1 MMKIAI
7 NVEKPV
13 VKIMICVENSEIK
26 ILICVEI
33 GEIKISIFV
42 GSGQRMKST
51 AAMRRKL
58 HKFLIKTVL
67 LAMGFLFCAPVLFL
81 LSGSIM
87 SRYELSKSLLP
98 LMTGQEELITW
109 AFFPR
114 YPTFEHYARILFQ
127 TPQFFVVFWNSMK
140 MVCLILMG
148 QFFIAVPAAWA
159 FAVYQFRGRKLLF
172 TLYIVLMLM
181 PFQVTMLSSY
191 LVLHRLELLNTHGAI
206 ILPAVFSAFPI
217 FLIYRD
223 FCSLPRGL
231 IEAARIDGAG
241 EWMIFQKIGLPLASG
256 GILSAGVLGFLE
268 YWNLIEQPMAFLE
281 DQTLWPLSLYL
292 PEIGPEQAGYSFV
305 AAVITLIPA
314 VFVFLAGREYLEQG
328 IVASAVKG

>member
-1 MMKIAI
+1 MRKKFSSAL
-7 NVEKPV
+7 
-13 VKIMICVENSEIK
+13 IK
-26 ILICVEI
+26 II
-33 GEIKISIFV
+33 
-42 GSGQRMKST
+42 
-51 AAMRRKL
+51 
-58 HKFLIKTVL
+58 L
-67 LAMGFLFCAPVLFL
+67 LAEDCLFCAPVLFL
-81 LSGSIM
+81 LSGSVM
-87 SRYELSKSLLP
+87 SRYELNQSLLP
-98 LMTGQEELITW
+98 LMADQDELITW

-114 YPTFEHYARILFQ
+114 YPTFQHYLRILFQ

-140 MVCLILMG
+140 IAVLTLVG

-159 FAVYQFRGRKLLF
+159 FSVYRFRGRKILF

-191 LVLHRLELLNTHGAI
+191 LVLNHLELLDSHSAI
-206 ILPAVFSAFPI
+206 ILPAVFSAFPV

-223 FCSLPRGL
+223 FCNLPKGL

-241 EWMIFQKIGLPLASG
+241 EWKIFFRIGLPLASG

-268 YWNLIEQPMAFLE
+268 YWSLIEQPMAFLE

-328 IVASAVKG
+328 ITAAAVKE

>member
-1 MMKIAI
+1 MRKKFSSAL
-7 NVEKPV
+7 
-13 VKIMICVENSEIK
+13 IK
-26 ILICVEI
+26 II
-33 GEIKISIFV
+33 
-42 GSGQRMKST
+42 
-51 AAMRRKL
+51 
-58 HKFLIKTVL
+58 L
-67 LAMGFLFCAPVLFL
+67 LAAGCLFCAPVLFL
-81 LSGSIM
+81 LSGSVM
-87 SRYELSKSLLP
+87 SRYELNQSLLP
-98 LMTGQEELITW
+98 LMADQDELITW

-114 YPTFEHYARILFQ
+114 YPTFQHYLRILYQ

-140 MVCLILMG
+140 IAVLTFAG

-159 FAVYQFRGRKLLF
+159 FSVYRFRGRKILF

-191 LVLHRLELLNTHGAI
+191 LVLNHLELLDSHSAI
-206 ILPAVFSAFPI
+206 ILPAVFSAFPV

-223 FCSLPRGL
+223 FCNLPKGL

-241 EWMIFQKIGLPLASG
+241 EWKIFFRIGLPLASG

-268 YWNLIEQPMAFLE
+268 YWSLIEQPMAFLE

-328 IVASAVKG
+328 ITASAVKE

>member
-1 MMKIAI
+1 
-7 NVEKPV
+7 
-13 VKIMICVENSEIK
+13 
-26 ILICVEI
+26 
-33 GEIKISIFV
+33 
-42 GSGQRMKST
+42 
-51 AAMRRKL
+51 MRRKISSA
-58 HKFLIKTVL
+58 FIKIIL
-67 LAMGFLFCAPVLFL
+67 LAAGGIFCAPILFL
-81 LSGSIM
+81 LSGSVM
-87 SRYELSKSLLP
+87 SRYELNQSLMP
-98 LMTGQEELITW
+98 LMADQDKLITW

-114 YPTFEHYARILFQ
+114 YTTFQHYLRILFQ

-140 MVCLILMG
+140 IAVLTLAG

-159 FAVYQFRGRKLLF
+159 FSVYRFRGRKMLF

-191 LVLHRLELLNTHGAI
+191 LVLNHLELLDSHSAI
-206 ILPAVFSAFPI
+206 ILPAVFSAFPV

-223 FCSLPRGL
+223 FCNLPKGL

-241 EWMIFQKIGLPLASG
+241 EWMIFFRIGLPLSSG

-268 YWNLIEQPMAFLE
+268 YWSLIEQPMAFLE

-314 VFVFLAGREYLEQG
+314 VFVFLAGREYLERG
-328 IVASAVKG
+328 ITASAVKE